1 MREVLAKLPVS
12 SLSELKAF
20 ELELCRVSN
29 ARVLTRAMAYKDFRI
44 TVLKCQQSGSPAYF
58 RTILPDYHV
67 IMVEDGVA
75 TLYRNCPNGGGD
87 VDMEET
93 GDGDSEGDCR
103 DRGGDGNSERG
114 CEGRPRK
121 KAKGGGC
128 K

>member
-103 DRGGDGNSERG
+103 
-114 CEGRPRK
+114 GRPRK
-121 KAKGGGC
+121 KAKGVGFN
-128 K
+128 KDI